1 MGLRLNLKR
10 FKPASRLYASRQCWG
25 IIALMTQWA
34 DEQWGV
40 LGRRLAE
47 ARRTTEGRP
56 TQVAIASRIGV
67 SLATVKS
74 IERGRPYERVQPTHR
89 AFAAAVGWADG
100 SVEAV
105 LAGSEPVLAESSSR
119 AELAPQSE
127 LLKGLPDLARLALTE
142 GRAIDARVVSASP
155 GDDREVVVVLKG
167 RRRVATREE
176 LEDDIWRWEQLQ
188 LAMREI
194 FSKKRPKGE

>member
-1 MGLRLNLKR
+1 
-10 FKPASRLYASRQCWG
+10 
-25 IIALMTQWA
+25 MTQWA

-47 ARRTTEGRP
+47 ARRAAEGRP
-56 TQVAIASRIGV
+56 TQVAIGNRIGV

-105 LAGSEPVLAESSSR
+105 LAGGEPTLAGTSSQ
-119 AELAPQSE
+119 AEQAPQGD
-127 LLKGLPDLARLALTE
+127 LLEGLPDLARLALTE

-176 LEDDIWRWEQLQ
+176 LEDDIWRWEMVQ
-188 LAMREI
+188 LALRDI
-194 FSKKRPKGE
+194 LSKKRPKGD